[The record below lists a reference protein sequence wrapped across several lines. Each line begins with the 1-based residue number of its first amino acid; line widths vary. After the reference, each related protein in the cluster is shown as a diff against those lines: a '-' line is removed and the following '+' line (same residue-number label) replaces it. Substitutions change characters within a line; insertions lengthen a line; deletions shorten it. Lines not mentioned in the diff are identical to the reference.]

1 MIPHVMEKFR
11 SEMSRNRK
19 MRSEFCG
26 VKFFALIQV
35 AEMQDALFGKERKFT
50 ARLNRKKDRCRVVV
64 KMIKPLHN
72 KRECLLVSQK
82 VTDPQFE
89 SAHIIARK
97 GIFYREMCGD
107 PVCEIRYAKTRSEV
121 GSDLAIV
128 CVYGG
133 VSNVSD
139 KIFHDSAG
147 NLRDSTVGETQLEN
161 AARNPVVDEF

>member
-1 MIPHVMEKFR
+1 MIPHVTEKFR
-11 SEMSRNRK
+11 SQVSRNRK
-19 MRSEFCG
+19 MCPEFCG

-35 AEMQDALFGKERKFT
+35 AEMQDTVFGKERKFLT
-50 ARLNRKKDRCRVVV
+50 WLNRQKDRCRVVV

-72 KRECLLVSQK
+72 KRERLLVSQK

-89 SAHIIARK
+89 SAHVVAYK
-97 GIFYREMCGD
+97 GIFYCEMRGD
-107 PVCEIRYAKTRSEV
+107 SACEIRDTKTQSEI
-121 GSDLAIV
+121 GSNLAIV

-147 NLRDSTVGETQLEN
+147 HLRDSTVGETRLEN